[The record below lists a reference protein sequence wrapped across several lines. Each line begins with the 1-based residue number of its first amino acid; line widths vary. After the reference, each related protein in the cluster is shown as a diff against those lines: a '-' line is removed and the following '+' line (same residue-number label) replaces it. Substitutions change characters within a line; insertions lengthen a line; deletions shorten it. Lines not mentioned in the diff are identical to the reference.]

1 MQTEI
6 ESSPADAKEIKLETR
21 EVSANSD
28 NSLVFNITLPKDFH
42 LNPNAP
48 QRFEISTG
56 DRQSIK
62 IANPTQK
69 FKTLPITVPFSTTQT
84 GAANL
89 KAKLTVY
96 YCREDNTGVCLIKR
110 LAWNVPLNV
119 VADKKAVQK
128 VEISANVLEQ

>member
-1 MQTEI
+1 VQTEI
-6 ESSPADAKEIKLETR
+6 ESSPSAVKEIKLETKD
-21 EVSANSD
+21 VAANSD
-28 NSLVFNITLPKDFH
+28 NSLVFNIALPKDFH

-48 QRFEISTG
+48 QRFEIST
-56 DRQSIK
+56 DNEQNIK
-62 IANPTQK
+62 IASPTQK
-69 FKTLPITVPFSTTQT
+69 FKTLPVVVPFSTLQK

-119 VADKKAVQK
+119 VADKKAAKK
-128 VEISANVLEQ
+128 VEISASVL